1 MSALGAVGLMLLLA
15 QPAMLLQPCAIS
27 RTWQRPLSS
36 ALSTAHH
43 HLAVTVRPAITA
55 VMQAEAEGAMDAEYA
70 AEVTSAEPVSK
81 AKAEPE
87 TEPETDPVAIEK
99 QELKHQIADLER
111 QLKSARGGL
120 IEAQD
125 SLKDAGE
132 AGYMLLAADF
142 ERFRLR
148 AKDEMGVQSGIGKL
162 NTARQLLPFIE
173 TFSSLQGAEA
183 ESTEA
188 AAIHSY
194 YGGIY
199 KQLMQLLEQWEVHCA
214 LPHTAAH
221 HRKLHPQ
228 LLHLICRNRPARC
241 GSVPTCRLALVRSL
255 HSTRQWVRCM
265 ILDCTRRRQRSK
277 ESRRPAPYLS
287 RLRVDG

>member
-55 VMQAEAEGAMDAEYA
+55 VMQAEAAGAMDAEYA

-148 AKDEMGVQSGIGKL
+148 AKDEMGS
-162 NTARQLLPFIE
+162 
-173 TFSSLQGAEA
+173 
-183 ESTEA
+183 
-188 AAIHSY
+188 
-194 YGGIY
+194 
-199 KQLMQLLEQWEVHCA
+199 
-214 LPHTAAH
+214 
-221 HRKLHPQ
+221 
-228 LLHLICRNRPARC
+228 NRA
-241 GSVPTCRLALVRSL
+241 SEN
-255 HSTRQWVRCM
+255 STRHGSC
-265 ILDCTRRRQRSK
+265 CRS
-277 ESRRPAPYLS
+277 SRRSAVCRGQRPRA
-287 RLRVDG
+287 LRQPRFTRTMAASTNS

>member
-1 MSALGAVGLMLLLA
+1 
-15 QPAMLLQPCAIS
+15 
-27 RTWQRPLSS
+27 
-36 ALSTAHH
+36 
-43 HLAVTVRPAITA
+43 
-55 VMQAEAEGAMDAEYA
+55 MQAEAEGAMDAEYA

-199 KQLMQLLEQWEVHCA
+199 KQLMQLLEQWEVSSFNA
-214 LPHTAAH
+214 PVGEVYDP
-221 HRKLHPQ
+221 R
-228 LLHLICRNRPARC
+228 
-241 GSVPTCRLALVRSL
+241 L
-255 HSTRQWVRCM
+255 HSKASTVEREQAAGT
-265 ILDCTRRRQRSK
+265 ILEQAACGWMMGGEVLMQAECVISSGPPLPPVK
-277 ESRRPAPYLS
+277 EEAETMSEGATEEAAEAEEAVEAEPAS
-287 RLRVDG
+287 E